1 MKQNGRLRKDREEA
15 LNAVGFKWQV
25 LSTSSWDDMYNVLC
39 EYVKER
45 KELNPKNAWDGNV
58 PANYKTS
65 HKPPKALGRW
75 VNRQRSN
82 YSKKKIKKEHIEKL
96 NKLGIRWS
104 VHERATA
111 QLKPN
116 AVPSSQV
123 SANKKVE
130 PVAKKEE
137 EVSKSTTKD
146 ASQEASKEVSC
157 SDSSSNGVVSS
168 SAVAKENDK
177 GKTVAV

>member
-1 MKQNGRLRKDREEA
+1 MKQNGRLRKDREDA

-45 KELNPKNAWDGNV
+45 KGLDPKNAWDGNV

-82 YSKKKIKKEHIEKL
+82 YSKKRIKKEHIEKL
-96 NKLGIRWS
+96 NELGIRWS
-104 VHERATA
+104 VHERAAA

-123 SANKKVE
+123 SAKKKVE
-130 PVAKKEE
+130 PVVKKE
-137 EVSKSTTKD
+137 EVSKPTKD
-146 ASQEASKEVSC
+146 ASQEASKEVSS
-157 SDSSSNGVVSS
+157 SDSSSNGAVSS

-177 GKTVAV
+177 GKT